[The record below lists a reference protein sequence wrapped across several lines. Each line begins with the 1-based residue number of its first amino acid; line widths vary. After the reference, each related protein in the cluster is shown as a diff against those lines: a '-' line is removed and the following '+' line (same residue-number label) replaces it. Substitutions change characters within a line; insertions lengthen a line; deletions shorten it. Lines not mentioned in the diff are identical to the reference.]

1 MAVHAG
7 DSRLLYA
14 LLLTTA
20 SDFPEHHRTWC
31 SLAFCDCLMSLTDSS
46 ASGLQALE
54 ARLQDD
60 LLTLGWPAKPW
71 IPARTAAQGDAVHD
85 VLIIGAGQTGL
96 ALSVALRQV
105 GIYPV
110 LLDRAPQN
118 FEGPWATTARM
129 ETLRSPKE
137 LLGPALGLP
146 SLSFRAWFIAQW
158 GEAAWQALDK
168 IPRLQWMDYLRW
180 YRRVTQ
186 ADVRNEHQV
195 LAIRPQPD
203 GMVEVDVQT
212 PTQRSTWRARRVV
225 LATGRDGLGG
235 AQVPSFLQGVDRHRW
250 AHSSDKLDYAQLQG
264 LRIGVVGAG
273 ASAMD
278 SAGTALEH
286 GAASVDLLIRR
297 PDLPRINKSKG
308 SGVPGLTHGQYL
320 LPDDW
325 KWRIRHY
332 INAQQVPPPH
342 GSTLR
347 VSRHPNAHFNFGCA
361 VQQVVQHPSHLDV
374 HTPQGVF
381 ALDFLIVA
389 TGFAI
394 DWSLRPEFADIAP
407 HVRLWKDRF
416 EAPDALHDAELYASP
431 DLDPLFAFQEKQPGQ
446 CPGLDRIHCF
456 CYPAALS
463 HGTVSGDIPAISD
476 GARKLAQG
484 LAGLF
489 YREDVEHH
497 FAQLQAYAE
506 PELDGTEW
514 QPAEPAA
521 RIRALRHP

>member
-1 MAVHAG
+1 
-7 DSRLLYA
+7 
-14 LLLTTA
+14 
-20 SDFPEHHRTWC
+20 
-31 SLAFCDCLMSLTDSS
+31 
-46 ASGLQALE
+46 
-54 ARLQDD
+54 
-60 LLTLGWPAKPW
+60 
-71 IPARTAAQGDAVHD
+71 
-85 VLIIGAGQTGL
+85 
-96 ALSVALRQV
+96 
-105 GIYPV
+105 
-110 LLDRAPQN
+110 
-118 FEGPWATTARM
+118 
-129 ETLRSPKE
+129 
-137 LLGPALGLP
+137 
-146 SLSFRAWFIAQW
+146 
-158 GEAAWQALDK
+158 
-168 IPRLQWMDYLRW
+168 MDYLRW

-407 HVRLWKDRF
+407 MCACGK
-416 EAPDALHDAELYASP
+416 
-431 DLDPLFAFQEKQPGQ
+431 
-446 CPGLDRIHCF
+446 
-456 CYPAALS
+456 
-463 HGTVSGDIPAISD
+463 T
-476 GARKLAQG
+476 
-484 LAGLF
+484 
-489 YREDVEHH
+489 
-497 FAQLQAYAE
+497 
-506 PELDGTEW
+506 
-514 QPAEPAA
+514 
-521 RIRALRHP
+521 ALRHPMPCTMRSCMPRQTWTRCLPSRKSSPASARGWTASTASATQQPCRTARCRATFLPSAMAHASSHRGWQACSTARMWSTTLPNCKPMRNLSSMARNGSLPTLPHVSALCATLTPLSDTLVFLALK

>member
-1 MAVHAG
+1 M
-7 DSRLLYA
+7 
-14 LLLTTA
+14 
-20 SDFPEHHRTWC
+20 
-31 SLAFCDCLMSLTDSS
+31 
-46 ASGLQALE
+46 
-54 ARLQDD
+54 
-60 LLTLGWPAKPW
+60 
-71 IPARTAAQGDAVHD
+71 HD
-85 VLIIGAGQTGL
+85 VLIIGAGQAGL
-96 ALSVALRQV
+96 ALSVAMRQL

-110 LLDRAPQN
+110 LLDRAPKD

-158 GEAAWQALDK
+158 GEAAWQQLDK

-180 YRRVTQ
+180 YRHVTQ
-186 ADVRNEHQV
+186 PDVRNAHEV
-195 LAIRPQPD
+195 LAIRPQAD
-203 GMVEVDVQT
+203 GHVEVDVRANGT
-212 PTQRSTWRARRVV
+212 TTTWHARRVV

-250 AHSSDKLDYAQLQG
+250 AHSSDKLDYAQLKG

-278 SAGTALEH
+278 SAGTALEN

-297 PDLPRINKSKG
+297 STLPCVNKSKG
-308 SGVPGLTHGQYL
+308 SGVPGLVHGQFL

-347 VSRHPNAHFNFGCA
+347 VSRHPNAYFNFGCA

-374 HTPQGVF
+374 HTPHGVF

-407 HVRLWKDRF
+407 MCACGK
-416 EAPDALHDAELYASP
+416 
-431 DLDPLFAFQEKQPGQ
+431 
-446 CPGLDRIHCF
+446 
-456 CYPAALS
+456 
-463 HGTVSGDIPAISD
+463 T
-476 GARKLAQG
+476 
-484 LAGLF
+484 
-489 YREDVEHH
+489 
-497 FAQLQAYAE
+497 
-506 PELDGTEW
+506 
-514 QPAEPAA
+514 
-521 RIRALRHP
+521 ALRHPMPCTMRSCMPRQTWTRCLPSRKSSPASARGWSASTASATPLRCRTARSRATFLPSATVRASWRRGWQVCSTARMWTTTLPSCRPMPSPNWTARNGSQPIRPPASPPCAADPFTPCSLAQI